1 MSRTRTRRAPV
12 GRAAMAAASDT
23 IDRVRNAVES
33 RPWWYTTLLVIGF
46 VTLLTAVGVLF
57 FGINDTPRDI
67 TTSAPAA
74 PVQSL
79 DFAISLSHLVGAPLD
94 QGGTIKVLNNG
105 DEFVPA
111 LLQAIDAAK
120 ASINFS
126 VYIWE
131 DGAISDQVL
140 NALIRKQQQGV

>member
-1 MSRTRTRRAPV
+1 MSRARTRRSPA
-12 GRAAMAAASDT
+12 GATTLTTASHAL
-23 IDRVRNAVES
+23 DRVRNAVGS
-33 RPWWYTTLLVIGF
+33 RPWWYTTFLVIGF

-79 DFAISLSHLVGAPLD
+79 DFAISLSRLVGAPLD

-105 DEFVPA
+105 DEFLPA
-111 LLQAIDAAK
+111 LLQAIDGAK

-131 DGAISDQVL
+131 D
-140 NALIRKQQQGV
+140 

>member
-1 MSRTRTRRAPV
+1 M
-12 GRAAMAAASDT
+12 
-23 IDRVRNAVES
+23 
-33 RPWWYTTLLVIGF
+33 
-46 VTLLTAVGVLF
+46 
-57 FGINDTPRDI
+57 
-67 TTSAPAA
+67 
-74 PVQSL
+74 QSL

-120 ASINFS
+120 ASVNFS

-140 NALIRKQQQGV
+140 NALIRKQQQGVDVRVLLDGLGGRSAPDGLFDKLKKAGGAPAK